1 VALFMIVVVV
11 ISIISVGSLLKLEEL
26 LKLFW
31 EDFVSL
37 AGAL

>member
-1 VALFMIVVVV
+1 VALFMIVFVV
-11 ISIISVGSLLKLEEL
+11 ISIISEASNRLEEL

>member
-1 VALFMIVVVV
+1 VALFMTVVVV
-11 ISIISVGSLLKLEEL
+11 ISIISEASLRLEEL